1 MAVANAVGSNVFD
14 IWLGLGL
21 PWLLYVSWQDPNC
34 IEVSTDELVPSAL
47 ARADVLVLYYGSVA
61 LNGFNLTVRMGYT
74 YMATYVVYA
83 LYSIILVW
91 LLDIYDLEKEKAPRT
106 AAAESRAAEARED
119 ASRLAPVIT
128 LRRLLFSHVIKKRLS
143 LYQSSMAP
151 KGTRAAPVASSTPN
165 TSLALA
171 SNLGAAPA

>member
-1 MAVANAVGSNVFD
+1 MSIAWIGLISYFMVEWAFIIGCVGKVPVVLMGVTVLAAGTSIPDALSSIVVAKQGLGDMAVANAIGSNVFD

-21 PWLLYVSWQDPNC
+21 PWLLYVSWQDPNY

-47 ARADVLVLYYGSVA
+47 ILAGVLVLYYGSVA

-91 LLDIYDLEKEKAPRT
+91 LLDIYDLEK
-106 AAAESRAAEARED
+106 
-119 ASRLAPVIT
+119 
-128 LRRLLFSHVIKKRLS
+128 KK
-143 LYQSSMAP
+143 
-151 KGTRAAPVASSTPN
+151 
-165 TSLALA
+165 
-171 SNLGAAPA
+171 